1 MKLYNTLTRKKEK
14 LKTIE
19 DDLLKIYVCGVT
31 IYDDVHLGH
40 ALSYTYYD
48 ILINYLKH
56 FLGYEIL
63 YVRNITDVGHLT
75 NDEGTGEDK
84 IEKRAKERKM
94 HPAELVYKY
103 SQRMWKYFDKLLLTR
118 PNIEPYA
125 SAHIIEMQDWIKKM
139 ITNGFAY
146 EINGNVYYDIKKFK
160 DYYKFSNRKPEDL
173 EQNTRFKNDT
183 NKRNPQDFALWIKAS
198 PEHIMQWTSPWG
210 KGYPGW
216 HLECSVMSTKYL
228 GEHFDI
234 HGGGIEHL
242 FPHHTNEI
250 AQNYGY
256 YQHKVVNYWVHTS
269 MLNINGKKMGKSLGN
284 FITVEDFLKEH
295 SAQDFRLLISLGH
308 YRKPQNYTTTSID
321 DSKKTV
327 KKLNQFILRLQHVP
341 HNIKNSKLADEIIEN
356 TKENFKKAMD
366 DDLNTPQAWSSIF
379 FLVKEINK
387 LLDKD
392 KISQNE
398 GEIILSFLSKVN
410 KVFKVFNFKNNTEHT
425 KNTKIKKEEIEKLIT
440 ERNKYREEKNY
451 EKSDLIRLN
460 LKNKGIILS
469 DEGSKTTWYWE

>member
-19 DDLLKIYVCGVT
+19 DDFLKIYVCGVT

-56 FLGYEIL
+56 FLDYEIL

-75 NDEGTGEDK
+75 NDNDNGEDK
-84 IEKRAKERKM
+84 IEKRAKERKI

-103 SQRMWKYFDKLLLTR
+103 SQRMWEFFDKLLLTR

-125 SAHIIEMQDWIKKM
+125 SAHIIEMQDWIKQ
-139 ITNGFAY
+139 ILENGFAY
-146 EINGNVYYDIKKFK
+146 EVNGNVYYDVSKFK
-160 DYYKFSNRKPEDL
+160 DYYKFSNRNSKEL
-173 EQNTRFKNDT
+173 EENTRFENDPNKKN
-183 NKRNPQDFALWIKAS
+183 PADFALWIKAD
-198 PEHIMQWTSPWG
+198 PNHIMQWNSPWG

-228 GEHFDI
+228 GKHFDI

-242 FPHHTNEI
+242 FPHHSNEI
-250 AQNYGY
+250 AQNYAY
-256 YQHKVVNYWVHTS
+256 YKHKVVNYWVHTS

-295 SAQDFRLLISLGH
+295 SAQAFRLLVSLGH
-308 YRKPQNYTTTSID
+308 YRKPQNYTTASID
-321 DSKKTV
+321 DAEKTL
-327 KKLNQFILRLQHVP
+327 KKLNYFILRLQ
-341 HNIKNSKLADEIIEN
+341 NTTEGIKDNKIIDEILEN
-356 TKENFKKAMD
+356 TKENFKKSMN

-392 KISQNE
+392 KISKNKAQE
-398 GEIILSFLSKVN
+398 ILSFLSKIN
-410 KVFKVFNFKNNTEHT
+410 SVFKVFNFKNNNSEN
-425 KNTKIKKEEIEKLIT
+425 KTKIKKEEIEKLIN
-440 ERNKYREEKNY
+440 ERNKYREEKKY
-451 EKSDLIRLN
+451 EKADLIRLN
-460 LKNKGIILS
+460 LKNKGVILS